1 MLHFERVGGFADL
14 TLKGLP
20 VQRDQ
25 VVITLG
31 LHFGRLPCFQA
42 VEMHESHS
50 PRTLAGNEVK
60 LTDNHYPRDDSV
72 EGDHL
77 LSVSRKSE
85 LAMTYQNETS
95 TK

>member
-31 LHFGRLPCFQA
+31 LHFGRLPRFQA
-42 VEMHESHS
+42 VQMHESHS
-50 PRTLAGNEVK
+50 PRTLAG
-60 LTDNHYPRDDSV
+60 RDQWV
-72 EGDHL
+72 LITL
-77 LSVSRKSE
+77 LIRPAEATMISFSKE
-85 LAMTYQNETS
+85 
-95 TK
+95 